1 MSALIYAA
9 IVAMWAYFL
18 VPMWLRRS
26 DVAPVEA
33 APADTTM
40 PGDAAFGSM
49 SEPAPERPPAGGRVS
64 ARRLDSSPSARSHER
79 PAGMS
84 SAPRPRHTTDDR
96 ATPHPPDDRLAR
108 RRSVLLVLLAA
119 QVLIVALGLAGVLPP
134 WTALLVLAPL
144 AAYVTHLRAEA
155 RRRAE
160 QRRVRMQVPAESTT
174 PVPSP
179 APAVRPASGPEPQ
192 LFDLAAIEAAEAASR
207 AALRPK
213 ATGTWDPVPVPPPTY
228 VLKSRAQSPPPRDP
242 GAADRGRSTT
252 PRSDGGG
259 QHAVNH

>member
-1 MSALIYAA
+1 
-9 IVAMWAYFL
+9 MWAYFL

-33 APADTTM
+33 APVEAA

-84 SAPRPRHTTDDR
+84 SAPRPRHTSDDR

-119 QVLIVALGLAGVLPP
+119 QVLTVALGPAGVLPP

-179 APAVRPASGPEPQ
+179 APARPASASEPQ

-207 AALRPK
+207 AAVRPM

-228 VLKSRAQSPPPRDP
+228 VLKSRAQSPPRRDP
-242 GAADRGRSTT
+242 
-252 PRSDGGG
+252 
-259 QHAVNH
+259 